1 MTSVFCDNIS
11 LMQAA
16 GEQHNSFDLSALP
29 SVDLVVSE
37 SADLIAKFGRSP
49 VVDAARKALDE
60 LRSELLAGEHSSA
73 TRIDLFSIAHE
84 RVRSALDSDR
94 SARLRRV
101 INATG
106 VVIHTNL
113 GRAPLSENAVN
124 SLVEVARGYSNLEY
138 DVAAGVRGKRGADV
152 ESLICTLIGAEAA
165 IIVNNCAAAAFFV
178 LSAFAAGREVI
189 VSRGE
194 LVEIGGDFRVPDVLE
209 RSGATLR
216 EVGTTNRTK
225 AADYA
230 KAVSEATKMIL
241 RVHPSNYRIVGFT
254 SAPTINELVAVA
266 RENNVVLFEDIGSG
280 ALVDLA
286 NNGVKDE
293 PSPAESIK
301 AGVDIIAF
309 SGDKLLGGP
318 QSGIIAGRSELI
330 DKLRKHP
337 LYRALRVDK
346 LTLAALGATLD
357 SYVRGTESDE
367 IPVIKMLATSADE
380 IKSRAEH
387 FVASLSE
394 NTSLT
399 FDIIEGTSAIGGGSA
414 PASHPKT
421 WLIAV
426 SKANTSADSLAAHL
440 RATDPPIITRI
451 ENDRVLLDLRTVSE
465 RDVDEISTA
474 LQCLN

>member
-1 MTSVFCDNIS
+1 
-11 LMQAA
+11 MQATTEKENLNNVTA
-16 GEQHNSFDLSALP
+16 IP
-29 SVDLVVSE
+29 SVDLMLLKA
-37 SADLIAKFGRSP
+37 ADLVSTFGRTRIVEAVRQS
-49 VVDAARKALDE
+49 LDE
-60 LRSELLAGEHSSA
+60 LRTELISGEHLTA
-73 TRIDLFSIAHE
+73 TREDLARIALE
-84 RVRSALDSDR
+84 RVASSLDSSR
-94 SARLRRV
+94 SARLRLV

-106 VVIHTNL
+106 VIIHTNL
-113 GRAPLSENAVN
+113 GRAPMSEDAVN
-124 SLVEVARGYSNLEY
+124 ALVEVARGYSNLEF
-138 DVAAGVRGKRGADV
+138 DVAEGVRGKRGADV
-152 ESLICTLIGAEAA
+152 ESLVCRLTGAEAA
-165 IIVNNCAAAAFFV
+165 IVVNNCAAAAFFV
-178 LSAFAAGREVI
+178 LSAFAQGGEVI

-254 SAPTINELVAVA
+254 AAPSIDELVAVA

-280 ALVDLA
+280 AIA
-286 NNGVKDE
+286 NVANYGVTDE
-293 PSPAESIK
+293 PSPVESIK
-301 AGVDIIAF
+301 AGVDIVAF

-318 QSGIIAGRSELI
+318 QSGIIAGRGELI

-357 SYVRGTESDE
+357 PYIRGTETDE
-367 IPVIKMLATSADE
+367 IPVIRMLATTADE
-380 IKSRAEH
+380 IKSRAEQ
-387 FVASLSE
+387 FIESLAS

-399 FDIIEGTSAIGGGSA
+399 FEIIEGTSAIGGGSA
-414 PASHPKT
+414 PTSHPKT

-426 SKANTSADSLAAHL
+426 SKAQTSADSLAANL
-440 RATDPPIITRI
+440 RANDPPIITRI
-451 ENDRVLLDLRTVSE
+451 ENDRVLIDLRTVSE
-465 RDVDEISTA
+465 RNVDEISNA
-474 LQCLN
+474 LNSFS

>member
-1 MTSVFCDNIS
+1 
-11 LMQAA
+11 MQATTETENLNNVA
-16 GEQHNSFDLSALP
+16 AIP
-29 SVDLVVSE
+29 SVDLMLSKA
-37 SADLIAKFGRSP
+37 ADLVSTFGRTRIVEAVRQS
-49 VVDAARKALDE
+49 LDE
-60 LRSELLAGEHSSA
+60 LRTELISGEHLTA
-73 TRIDLFSIAHE
+73 TRDDLARIAFE
-84 RVRSALDSDR
+84 RVVSSLDSSR

-106 VVIHTNL
+106 VIIHTNL
-113 GRAPLSENAVN
+113 GRAPMSEDAVN
-124 SLVEVARGYSNLEY
+124 ALVEVARGYSSLEF
-138 DVAAGVRGKRGADV
+138 DVEVGVRGNRGADV
-152 ESLICTLIGAEAA
+152 ESLVCQLIGAEAA

-178 LSAFAAGREVI
+178 LSAFTQDGEVI

-230 KAVSEATKMIL
+230 KAMSEATKMIL

-254 SAPTINELVAVA
+254 AAPTIDELVAVA

-280 ALVDLA
+280 AIADVA
-286 NNGVKDE
+286 NYGVADE

-301 AGVDIIAF
+301 SGVDIVAF

-318 QSGIIAGRSELI
+318 QSGIIAGRRELI

-346 LTLAALGATLD
+346 LTIAALGATLD
-357 SYVRGTESDE
+357 SYIRGTEADE
-367 IPVIKMLATSADE
+367 IPVIKMLATSTDE
-380 IKSRAEH
+380 IKARAEQ
-387 FVASLSE
+387 FVESFAE
-394 NTSLT
+394 NTPLT

-414 PASHPKT
+414 PTSHPKT
-421 WLIAV
+421 WLVAV
-426 SKANTSADSLAAHL
+426 SRSDLSVDSLASRL
-440 RATDPPIITRI
+440 RANDPPIITRI
-451 ENDRVLLDLRTVSE
+451 ENDRVLIDLRTVTLQ
-465 RDVDEISTA
+465 EINLIA
-474 LQCLN
+474 QAFENLA

>member
-1 MTSVFCDNIS
+1 
-11 LMQAA
+11 MQAA

-29 SVDLVVSE
+29 SVDLVLSE
-37 SADLIAKFGRSP
+37 SADLIAKFGRSS
-49 VVDAARKALDE
+49 VVDAARKALDK

-209 RSGATLR
+209 RSGATLH

-230 KAVSEATKMIL
+230 KAIGDATKMIL

-254 SAPTINELVAVA
+254 AAPSLDELVTVA
-266 RENNVVLFEDIGSG
+266 GENNVVLFEDIGSG
-280 ALVDLA
+280 AVADVA
-286 NNGVKDE
+286 AYGVNDE
-293 PSPAESIK
+293 PSPRESIK
-301 AGVDIIAF
+301 AGVDIVAF

-346 LTLAALGATLD
+346 LTLAALGATLEP
-357 SYVRGTESDE
+357 YVRGTETE
-367 IPVIKMLATSADE
+367 EVPVIKMLAITADD
-380 IKSRAEH
+380 IRSRAAQLVESLAGN
-387 FVASLSE
+387 ASLQLE
-394 NTSLT
+394 
-399 FDIIEGTSAIGGGSA
+399 IIEGNSAIGGGSA
-414 PASHPKT
+414 PTSHPET
-421 WLIAV
+421 WLISV
-426 SKANTSADSLAAHL
+426 SKPNTSADSLAARL
-440 RATDPPIITRI
+440 RQNDPPIITRI
-451 ENDRVLLDLRTVSE
+451 ENDRVLIDLRTVSHQDE
-465 RDVDEISTA
+465 AELVDA
-474 LQCLN
+474 LRSV